1 MAEKQSLAALAQPL
15 AENKGLLTHTCMSVN
30 VASAKYAPPSRFL
43 APITDSA
50 VHDAARS
57 SVPKVTEKAT
67 NWTLSLWK
75 EWQQNRKDNGT
86 DYHLTVP
93 HLLTEILLN
102 EWMCKF
108 ILEVRRKDGAEY
120 PPNSLYQIASVIL

>member
-1 MAEKQSLAALAQPL
+1 M
-15 AENKGLLTHTCMSVN
+15 HTSVN
-30 VASAKYAPPSRFL
+30 VALAKH
-43 APITDSA
+43 APITNSA

-57 SVPKVTEKAT
+57 SVPKATEKAT
-67 NWTLSLWK
+67 NWTLNLWK

-86 DYHLTVP
+86 DYPLTAP

-120 PPNSLYQIASVIL
+120 PPNSLYQIASVILRHIQICTVNKFLHSASI